1 MDASPGFFR
10 RGAGLFILW
19 AGLFILWAGLFILWP
34 GLFILKG
41 LTVQDHRGSV
51 VVYLSHLELFHGV
64 GRGGHRHDD
73 TPSIE
78 GVMGVNILQM
88 VHEFH

>member
-1 MDASPGFFR
+1 
-10 RGAGLFILW
+10 
-19 AGLFILWAGLFILWP
+19 
-34 GLFILKG
+34 
-41 LTVQDHRGSV
+41 
-51 VVYLSHLELFHGV
+51 VYLSHLELFHGV

-88 VHEFH
+88 VHEFHQHGGHPDTPLVSSLPGVTGGSESVQQEP

>member
-1 MDASPGFFR
+1 M
-10 RGAGLFILW
+10 FILW
-19 AGLFILWAGLFILWP
+19 RGWFILWRGWFILWR
-34 GLFILKG
+34 GFFILKG

-51 VVYLSHLELFHGV
+51 MAHLSHLELFHGV
-64 GRGGHRHDD
+64 GGGGHRHDD
-73 TPSIE
+73 TPVIE